1 MHNRRMDMI
10 NDQAKCLDL
19 INIVTEMNS
28 SLDELRST
36 LETVE
41 ESVNLLS

>member
-1 MHNRRMDMI
+1 MDMI
-10 NDQAKCLDL
+10 NDQVKCLDL

-41 ESVNLLS
+41 DSVNLLS